1 MKTKRVIKIIF
12 ISLICI
18 IIILLVY
25 GPKILDKYSVSPDK
39 YIDRDTISMKSSQI
53 IGLDSSIKTP
63 TGVTYDEVAGTFWL
77 CDYGNEDKQCSIYE
91 LSKDFRLTGRE
102 IELTS
107 ILDVDWNLQGIT
119 YDSQEDS
126 FWIAVGNKVVEV
138 DKEGN
143 ELSEIVL
150 AQFGKFKSNGIA
162 YDKESNS
169 LWILCDRKLLINC
182 SKNGIVQR
190 SIECNISDQDHLFW
204 VDASCL
210 YISAGADYNGDD
222 NFIMEFELDTKKIKV
237 LYRLEDSFAI
247 EGIFVLDGKL
257 YVINDGNYHDAKIK
271 NNYVSCYDLD

>member
-1 MKTKRVIKIIF
+1 M
-12 ISLICI
+12 
-18 IIILLVY
+18 
-25 GPKILDKYSVSPDK
+25 
-39 YIDRDTISMKSSQI
+39 
-53 IGLDSSIKTP
+53 
-63 TGVTYDEVAGTFWL
+63 
-77 CDYGNEDKQCSIYE
+77 
-91 LSKDFRLTGRE
+91 
-102 IELTS
+102 
-107 ILDVDWNLQGIT
+107 DVDWNLQGIT